1 MDIRINGEN
10 YSVENGLS
18 VYDAAK
24 SAGIAVPRDV
34 IAAEINGETHDLTAP
49 VRDGDEVR
57 LITFDDEG
65 GKKTCFHTASHIL
78 AQAVKRLYPEVKLT
92 RGPAIDNGFYYDF
105 DSDVTFAAEELE
117 KIEAEMKKIVEE
129 HVKIAHFTLPR
140 DEAKLSLITN

>member
-24 SAGIAVPRDV
+24 SAGIAVPREV

-57 LITFDDEG
+57 LLTFDDEG
-65 GKKTCFHTASHIL
+65 GKKTFFHTDRKS
-78 AQAVKRLYPEVKLT
+78 VV
-92 RGPAIDNGFYYDF
+92 
-105 DSDVTFAAEELE
+105 
-117 KIEAEMKKIVEE
+117 
-129 HVKIAHFTLPR
+129 
-140 DEAKLSLITN
+140 